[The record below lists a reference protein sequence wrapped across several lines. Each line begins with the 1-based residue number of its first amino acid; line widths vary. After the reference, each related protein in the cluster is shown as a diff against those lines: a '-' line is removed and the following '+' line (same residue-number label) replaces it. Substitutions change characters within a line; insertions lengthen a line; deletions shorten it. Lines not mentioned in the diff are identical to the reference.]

1 MKSTT
6 KKDKKLN
13 KAGTEFQEIM
23 SNDNSKTENSKL
35 KFWQDR
41 YSEALAS
48 YETDLQHID
57 EFFKVYNGSGDIYDT
72 NGNKAAKGT
81 SSVRKVAFELIE
93 SQVDVTIPMPKVTSL
108 SGNENRAMT
117 VEHYIMNEID
127 RLPFEEIA
135 DQQARTTPIAGSSFF
150 LVEWDNNIRTRNT
163 VGKMVVKNLDPKCVI
178 PQPGISNIRDM
189 DYIFVRMLQS
199 KLDVKNRYG
208 VDISKL
214 EQMEQTEPTMDESN
228 NDELVTHV
236 YCYYKDENNT
246 ICLLSWVD
254 NIIINDLENYFG
266 RKEYVCEKCE
276 KPRVDNAEKCECGSK
291 KFKLVDVVD
300 ETITLPRKSVDIKTG
315 QEIVENIN
323 IKVPYYAPKMFPVV
337 KRTNVSA
344 RHSFLGSS
352 DVEAIKDQQ
361 NDLNIS
367 MAKIKEKLLKGG
379 SIVTVPESVKFEATN
394 DELKIVRVN
403 NPAEVNQIQAMN
415 IQPNISTDMGFLE
428 LNYNVARQT
437 IGITDSFQGRYDSS
451 ATSGKAK
458 EISAQNAA
466 GRLKSKQEMKNAAFA
481 ELYQLMFQ
489 FMLAYADEPRSI
501 YYQDE
506 YGQMQYK
513 MFDKRMFIDKDEA
526 GEYFYD
532 DELVF
537 DTDESSTLA
546 NNRQLMWQETRNNF
560 ATGAYGDPKD
570 AGTLV
575 MYWQMM
581 DSLHYPG
588 AKQALQFA
596 TNRLHQQ
603 QAAQEQAQQVQ
614 GQQLQ
619 MQNETAYA
627 NSQAK
632 LEKSRNDRANTK
644 LNAITQIMNM
654 FGKEK
659 SDKSDKS
666 DKK

>member
-6 KKDKKLN
+6 KKDEKLN
-13 KAGTEFQEIM
+13 KSGTEFQEIM
-23 SNDNSKTENSKL
+23 THDDSKTENSKL

-41 YSEALAS
+41 YGEALS
-48 YETDLQHID
+48 QYETELHKID
-57 EFFKVYNGSGDIYDT
+57 EFFKVYNGSGDIYDLQ
-72 NGNKAAKGT
+72 GNKSSKST
-81 SSVRKVAFELIE
+81 NSVRKVAFELIE

-127 RLPFEEIA
+127 RLPFEQIA
-135 DQQARTTPIAGSSFF
+135 DEQARTTPIAGSSFF
-150 LVEWDNNIRTRNT
+150 LVEWDNSIRTRNT
-163 VGKMVVKNLDPKCVI
+163 VGKLVVKNLDPKCVV
-178 PQPGISNIRDM
+178 PQPGVSDIRNM
-189 DYIFVRMLQS
+189 DYIFIRMLQS

-208 VDISKL
+208 VDISKI
-214 EQMEQTEPTMDESN
+214 EQMEQDEPTMDESN
-228 NDELVTHV
+228 NDELVTHI

-246 ICLLSWVD
+246 ICLLSWIN

-266 RKEYVCEKCE
+266 RKEYVCEKCG
-276 KPRVDNAEKCECGSK
+276 KPKLESDKCKCGSK
-291 KFKLVDVVD
+291 KFKLQDVVD
-300 ETITLPRKSVDIKTG
+300 EKITLPKKSIDLATG
-315 QEIVENIN
+315 QEIIENVEIT
-323 IKVPYYAPKMFPVV
+323 VPYYAPKMFPVV

-344 RHSFLGSS
+344 RNSFLGSS
-352 DVEAIKDQQ
+352 DVDAIKDQQ

-379 SIVTVPESVKFEATN
+379 SIVTIPDKLKFEATN
-394 DELKIVRVN
+394 DELKIVRVTS
-403 NPAEVNQIQAMN
+403 PAEVNQIQAMA

-428 LNYNVARQT
+428 LNYNIARQT

-458 EISAQNAA
+458 QISAENAA
-466 GRLKSKQEMKNAAFA
+466 GRLRSKQEMKNAAFA

-513 MFDKRMFIDKDEA
+513 MFDKRMFIDKDESGA
-526 GEYFYD
+526 YFYD

-560 ATGAYGDPKD
+560 ATGAYGDPRD
-570 AGTLV
+570 VGTLV

-588 AKQALQFA
+588 AKQALKYA
-596 TNRLHQQ
+596 TDRLQQQ
-603 QAAQEQAQQVQ
+603 QAAQEQQQAIQ
-614 GQQLQ
+614 QQQLQ

-627 NSQAK
+627 NSTAK
-632 LEKSRNDRANTK
+632 LEKVNNDKTNTK
-644 LNAITQIMNM
+644 INALNQIMNM
-654 FGKEK
+654 FGKNNK
-659 SDKSDKS
+659 
-666 DKK
+666 